1 MESKGEYL
9 DKYWYDLKYMVHALQ
24 SIYMLHKILKKY
36 GNEGMCSKDDC
47 HHLIYGL
54 RPINENKKIFHELC
68 RFISIQI
75 DLIAAQLRYYLIVPM
90 QDTLTRL
97 LFRLTKFMETVIAK
111 ENALTGFF
119 VQGLPVKLNWL

>member
-1 MESKGEYL
+1 
-9 DKYWYDLKYMVHALQ
+9 
-24 SIYMLHKILKKY
+24 
-36 GNEGMCSKDDC
+36 MCSRNAY

-54 RPINENKKIFHELC
+54 RPVKENQKIFYELC

-97 LFRLTKFMETVIAK
+97 LFILTKFMETVIAK
-111 ENALTGFF
+111 ENAWTGFF

>member
-1 MESKGEYL
+1 MEDKYL
-9 DKYWYDLKYMVHALQ
+9 DKYWYNLKYIVHALHA
-24 SIYMLHKILKKY
+24 IYRLLYRILKKD
-36 GNEGMCSKDDC
+36 GNEGMCSRNAY

-54 RPINENKKIFHELC
+54 RQVKENQKIFYELC

-97 LFRLTKFMETVIAK
+97 LFILTKFMETVIAK
-111 ENALTGFF
+111 ENAWTGFF